1 MSERVRESESESE
14 SERERARARA
24 SERARERGREE
35 GREEGKE
42 GERARAHTPK
52 DNEHGDERLE
62 LDTGIERLTRHSQTS
77 ASEHISYVK
86 SRQRVC
92 FENVGLDMGAIVE
105 EHSALCRV

>member
-1 MSERVRESESESE
+1 MCVCVC
-14 SERERARARA
+14 ARA
-24 SERARERGREE
+24 
-35 GREEGKE
+35 
-42 GERARAHTPK
+42 PK